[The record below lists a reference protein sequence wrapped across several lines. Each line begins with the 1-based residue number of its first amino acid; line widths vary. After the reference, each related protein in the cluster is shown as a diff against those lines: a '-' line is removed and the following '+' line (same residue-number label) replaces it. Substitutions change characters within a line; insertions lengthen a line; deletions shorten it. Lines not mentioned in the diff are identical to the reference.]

1 MSVYTAQ
8 LKTICESFA
17 GLTSPAGYDE
27 IDNVI
32 NLARP
37 KIFRFNYPIFD
48 IDYKPVLETKIIK
61 HYFTREIC
69 WDTVGRW
76 LLELDSRFNVIMPY
90 YNKLYESELIKFNP
104 MFDTDLYRT
113 YNRKRDEKRDI
124 NENRDG
130 ESNTNTTSNSE
141 SYNLFNN
148 TPQGGLDGIDS
159 MKYLTTATKDTA
171 NNSSNATSNYTGTVL
186 NNQTLNNLEDYIE
199 HVSGKNGT
207 ENYSDMLNKFRSTF
221 LNIDA
226 DIIGELSD
234 LFFGIY

>member
-27 IDNVI
+27 IDSVI

-48 IDYKPVLETKIIK
+48 VDYKPVLETKIIK

-90 YNKLYESELIKFNP
+90 
-104 MFDTDLYRT
+104 
-113 YNRKRDEKRDI
+113 
-124 NENRDG
+124 
-130 ESNTNTTSNSE
+130 
-141 SYNLFNN
+141 
-148 TPQGGLDGIDS
+148 
-159 MKYLTTATKDTA
+159 
-171 NNSSNATSNYTGTVL
+171 
-186 NNQTLNNLEDYIE
+186 
-199 HVSGKNGT
+199 
-207 ENYSDMLNKFRSTF
+207 
-221 LNIDA
+221 
-226 DIIGELSD
+226 
-234 LFFGIY
+234 